1 MKEKNLKE
9 ILENGKYVIEYKESD
24 SDLFSDYYVIYTA
37 YGGYIEYDKKY
48 KFYLY
53 IESYDDGTYV
63 ESYKSL
69 YIDDKDIEDE
79 ELVKI
84 AYNKIHKTLIKQILN
99 Q

>member
-1 MKEKNLKE
+1 MDIKE
-9 ILENGKYVIEYKESD
+9 ILENGKYIIKYKESD
-24 SDLFSDYYVIYTA
+24 SDLFSDYYVRYTS
-37 YGGYIEYDKKY
+37 YNGYIEYFGKKY

-53 IESYDDGTYV
+53 VETYDDGTYM

-69 YIDDKDIEDE
+69 YINDKDIEDE
-79 ELVKI
+79 ELIKI